1 MVTPEQRLQSLETWT
16 DTVMGAI
23 RRLHEDNQVAHMDGQ
38 VAHMDGQKSGRATQ
52 AKAIS
57 ELQRV
62 NG

>member
-38 VAHMDGQKSGRATQ
+38 KSGRATQ